1 MDHKGNAAVKMANM
15 TKEKALKILDMPAGV
30 PLTTAL
36 IAESFAH
43 AMKRNHPDTTDAAV
57 ALPADDSPTRICWT
71 VDSIMA
77 ARAYLRQVVADHEFP
92 CRQCNGR
99 GRVPFKLGTATCG
112 ACKGTGDRAP

>member
-1 MDHKGNAAVKMANM
+1 MDHKGSTAVKM
-15 TKEKALKILDMPAGV
+15 TTEKALKILDMPAGV

-43 AMKRNHPDTTDAAV
+43 AMKRNHPDTIAQIMAN
-57 ALPADDSPTRICWT
+57 PSCDDPQATTWT

-77 ARAYLRQVVADHEFP
+77 AREQLRRVVAGTDNR